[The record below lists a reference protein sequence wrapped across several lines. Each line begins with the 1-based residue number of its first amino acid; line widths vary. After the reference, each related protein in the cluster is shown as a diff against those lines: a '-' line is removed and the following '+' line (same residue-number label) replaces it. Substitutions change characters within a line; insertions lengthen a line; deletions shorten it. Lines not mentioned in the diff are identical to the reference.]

1 MWAAFRTA
9 TRHRLV
15 RHAVGTGVV
24 VISIVERSGVAR
36 ENALVQA
43 LPLSSWRLN
52 YRPFDTIPTRFR
64 QGRTPVRAARTRSHR
79 SANRRPNRHLGRS
92 ACDRASGCRRVLA
105 GLPQPSGLE
114 IGHVPRERSP
124 GQRRP
129 RSRIAKPAGAN
140 RAAATAPL
148 KPLPTTTAWKSPSR
162 ATPAHRL
169 RGCEVKAKGQQA
181 DLSCLRRT
189 SIVGISASF
198 ADVGQ

>member
-24 VISIVERSGVAR
+24 VISIVERSGVAAR
-36 ENALVQA
+36 ERASPGASLELVEA
-43 LPLSSWRLN
+43 ELPAVRHHCHT
-52 YRPFDTIPTRFR
+52 FPTKVVHPSGPREHVR
-64 QGRTPVRAARTRSHR
+64 IDQRTAAPSGTLDAQS
-79 SANRRPNRHLGRS
+79 
-92 ACDRASGCRRVLA
+92 DRASGSRRVLA

-129 RSRIAKPAGAN
+129 RCRIAKPAGAN

-162 ATPAHRL
+162 ATPARRL
-169 RGCEVKAKGQQA
+169 RVCEVKAKGQQA
-181 DLSCLRRT
+181 DLVLLEAYLNCWRLCLLC
-189 SIVGISASF
+189 
-198 ADVGQ
+198 